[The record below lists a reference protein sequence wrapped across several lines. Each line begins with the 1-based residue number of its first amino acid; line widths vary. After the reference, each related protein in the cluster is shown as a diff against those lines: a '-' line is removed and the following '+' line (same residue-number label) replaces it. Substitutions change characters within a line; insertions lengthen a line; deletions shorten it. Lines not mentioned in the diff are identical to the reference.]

1 MTYEEITDKTTE
13 IVNSGN
19 YKFGDTFQEMY
30 HFWLYIVNV
39 DGNNVTTLEGTPTNS
54 KKSLL
59 GFSLN
64 VYTKEELSNKLRYN
78 SSTDRCWIDYL
89 NNDVTNTLNLFL
101 EYKKQVNE
109 SGDVGK
115 IRDMNVNLLLS

>member
-19 YKFGDTFQEMY
+19 YKVGDTFQEMY

-39 DGNNVTTLEGTPTNS
+39 DGDKVTTIEGTPSSRN
-54 KKSLL
+54 SLL
-59 GFSLN
+59 GFNLN

-89 NNDVTNTLNLFL
+89 NNDVTNTLNLFTK
-101 EYKKQVNE
+101 YKKQVNE

-115 IRDMNVNLLLS
+115 IRDMNINLTLS